1 MEMAKS
7 VTDLIKA
14 MDKVQSI
21 YQGRPTR
28 LHERDTNVPIA
39 FLDDFEELEDFCT
52 FTYSAQ
58 SMTLGS
64 PTYGIATFKHFSK
77 LSIVM
82 DDILCQLYS
91 EKGTALHFKES
102 IELAHN
108 LDRELESCHQEA
120 PTHLWPYSYPMDGS
134 SILPHTLSLL

>member
-1 MEMAKS
+1 MAKHI
-7 VTDLIKA
+7 TDLIKA

-39 FLDDFEELEDFCT
+39 FLDDFEEMESFSNH
-52 FTYSAQ
+52 TYSTQ
-58 SMTLGS
+58 LMTLGS
-64 PTYGIATFKHFSK
+64 PTYGISTFEHFSK
-77 LSIVM
+77 LSIVV

-91 EKGTALHFKES
+91 EKGASLQFDES
-102 IELAHN
+102 IELAHT
-108 LDRELESCHQEA
+108 LDQQLELCHQGA
-120 PTHLWPYSYPMDGS
+120 PLHLWPYSYPMDGS